1 MGDDQGPAQAL
12 WVQFR
17 TTSKQVPVDGFSD
30 IGRWLRAVKAAFA
43 PGLEKV
49 SVGRLELYSLRDS
62 GNLPEIVADGN
73 LELLTSGKKISK
85 LISLGRGLRENDAF
99 QLRVRSQDKSEPD
112 AWSGNKEL
120 AMAAEEAAAAAAR
133 LHSNDSNGAASPG
146 SGHAGYWCE
155 ACNAHCSSAT
165 AWKQHYA
172 SKHHQRRRR
181 LLAEGSGG
189 WGTEAQAPSGPADS
203 ANPWSRGMSALAQF
217 PCRRAGTLDVS
228 TKFFDL
234 SESEKELL
242 KLYLVSSF
250 NGEEELLKAFN
261 VLLQH
266 SADHLRIKEV
276 FETIE
281 VWKKVVSH
289 LQRCN
294 AMRKE
299 RGLPVLDRIYDV
311 ASGHGLLAVLLAYRF
326 PHTEVIALDLE
337 KRAGFEHYVEA
348 VNSFGSCVEG
358 KKTCLANL
366 SFVVGKFEDLS
377 EGSASGIAYVCVHGC
392 NELNFAVLRR
402 AKEKLAAWLVVPC
415 CIRDGLTDIC
425 VRCAGTEQG
434 DDSRHAIMCG
444 IMGVQHQASA
454 IVAVDRRITNRH
466 LVVEGDAAV

>member
-1 MGDDQGPAQAL
+1 M
-12 WVQFR
+12 
-17 TTSKQVPVDGFSD
+17 
-30 IGRWLRAVKAAFA
+30 
-43 PGLEKV
+43 
-49 SVGRLELYSLRDS
+49 
-62 GNLPEIVADGN
+62 
-73 LELLTSGKKISK
+73 
-85 LISLGRGLRENDAF
+85 
-99 QLRVRSQDKSEPD
+99 
-112 AWSGNKEL
+112 
-120 AMAAEEAAAAAAR
+120 
-133 LHSNDSNGAASPG
+133 
-146 SGHAGYWCE
+146 
-155 ACNAHCSSAT
+155 
-165 AWKQHYA
+165 
-172 SKHHQRRRR
+172 
-181 LLAEGSGG
+181 
-189 WGTEAQAPSGPADS
+189 
-203 ANPWSRGMSALAQF
+203 
-217 PCRRAGTLDVS
+217 
-228 TKFFDL
+228 
-234 SESEKELL
+234 
-242 KLYLVSSF
+242 
-250 NGEEELLKAFN
+250 
-261 VLLQH
+261 
-266 SADHLRIKEV
+266 
-276 FETIE
+276 
-281 VWKKVVSH
+281 VSH